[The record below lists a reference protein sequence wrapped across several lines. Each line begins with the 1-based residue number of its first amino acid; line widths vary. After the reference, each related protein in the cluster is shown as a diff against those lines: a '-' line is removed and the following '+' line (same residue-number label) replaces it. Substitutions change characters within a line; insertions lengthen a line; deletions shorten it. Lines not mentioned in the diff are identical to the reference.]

1 MTTSFLGTK
10 KAPPHFVKVPNIFF
24 NVTWQQAITPCY
36 TILVNR
42 MINMSRTGK
51 NDGFTLAELL
61 VVVAIIAVLVA
72 VSIPI
77 FSSQTTK
84 AKAATDMA
92 NVRAAKA
99 AAVAD
104 YLSSGSSEQTT
115 YYYDASK
122 GTVTTK
128 EEDAKTITGYG
139 KSTSPVSNA
148 TGTPYDNGTAH
159 IVSITIAEDGT
170 QTASWVLG
178 AGSGSSSTSPLSSIT
193 ASKTWSSIQTAVNK
207 TAGTTIPAGTLVTD
221 NGKQYL
227 VYGNQTWYQ
236 NSSATSMADLV
247 SSYPSYIEEVT
258 SSTPVITV
266 TTDMTSLNIAA
277 GTIAL
282 YNGKYYCAKEAITY
296 NQWEHK
302 TPADESRFALI
313 SDQ

>member
-1 MTTSFLGTK
+1 
-10 KAPPHFVKVPNIFF
+10 
-24 NVTWQQAITPCY
+24 
-36 TILVNR
+36 
-42 MINMSRTGK
+42 MINMRRTGK

-77 FSSQTTK
+77 FSSQATK

-178 AGSGSSSTSPLSSIT
+178 TGTGSSSGSTSGSTSSSPLSSIT
-193 ASKTWSSIQTAVNK
+193 GSRTWSSIQGDVNK
-207 TAGTTIPAGTLVTD
+207 YGTTLLPGTLVTD

-227 VYGNQTWYQ
+227 VYGNTNWYQ
-236 NSSATSMADLV
+236 NSSAQSMADLV
-247 SSYPSYIEEVT
+247 ASNSTNMEEVT
-258 SSTPVITV
+258 KSTPLITV
-266 TTDMTSLNIAA
+266 TTDMANLNIAA

-282 YNGKYYCAKEAITY
+282 YNGKYYCAKQDITY

-302 TPADESRFALI
+302 TPESESRFALI
-313 SDQ
+313 TDQ